1 MNKSKNTLQVNNCVY
16 DAVMIILII
25 NWLHLEVTKTQGMD
39 IPMRLFFPLLGKSFE
54 VGSPTFNI
62 LR

>member
-16 DAVMIILII
+16 DAVIIILII

-39 IPMRLFFPLLGKSFE
+39 IPIGFFSPLGKSFE